1 MSDTTETTKS
11 SATFAGIEIQ
21 QGLTKKNYFFLF
33 LNTFFAG
40 ILMSVLGI
48 LQPVFLK
55 DIIGVSPDFFGSIN
69 GLLMNINEVATL
81 TLVAVVGA
89 LSDKRGRKIL
99 AFLGFILLAVSF
111 FLLSM
116 SNQLAVFFNVSS
128 GFSSQICAFLSF
140 VPSEAEK
147 FTSFAPGLF
156 ITCIVRLFVGIGIL
170 LVFPQFITMVAD
182 YTQEKDRGK
191 GMAFNGLMMGVSSLV
206 VFGALAQILKNSG
219 IQSLFYIISI
229 IALAGAVC
237 TWLFLKERLPQQK
250 EDNKGLKE
258 LFGVVSKSLTLKTS
272 YLCTL
277 ITRADIIVI
286 AAFFMAWAVKISDG
300 YGMTSGEATQ
310 KAAMAMI
317 VMSIASLF
325 AFPIVGT
332 LLDKWGRIPTLILS
346 ISLGGAG
353 MLLLS
358 VCADP
363 FSGMVYP
370 AMILLSF
377 GIAGSISGANTL
389 ATDASPP
396 EMVGTVL
403 GGLNTMQPIGIMLF
417 MGLGGYM
424 FDTFGPGWAFAVK
437 GLASLLLALWLFL
450 IKNKVKTEQLA

>member
-1 MSDTTETTKS
+1 
-11 SATFAGIEIQ
+11 
-21 QGLTKKNYFFLF
+21 
-33 LNTFFAG
+33 
-40 ILMSVLGI
+40 
-48 LQPVFLK
+48 
-55 DIIGVSPDFFGSIN
+55 
-69 GLLMNINEVATL
+69 
-81 TLVAVVGA
+81 
-89 LSDKRGRKIL
+89 
-99 AFLGFILLAVSF
+99 
-111 FLLSM
+111 
-116 SNQLAVFFNVSS
+116 
-128 GFSSQICAFLSF
+128 
-140 VPSEAEK
+140 
-147 FTSFAPGLF
+147 
-156 ITCIVRLFVGIGIL
+156 
-170 LVFPQFITMVAD
+170 
-182 YTQEKDRGK
+182 
-191 GMAFNGLMMGVSSLV
+191 
-206 VFGALAQILKNSG
+206 
-219 IQSLFYIISI
+219 
-229 IALAGAVC
+229 
-237 TWLFLKERLPQQK
+237 
-250 EDNKGLKE
+250 
-258 LFGVVSKSLTLKTS
+258 
-272 YLCTL
+272 
-277 ITRADIIVI
+277 
-286 AAFFMAWAVKISDG
+286 
-300 YGMTSGEATQ
+300 
-310 KAAMAMI
+310 MI

-332 LLDKWGRIPTLILS
+332 LLDKWGRVPTLILS